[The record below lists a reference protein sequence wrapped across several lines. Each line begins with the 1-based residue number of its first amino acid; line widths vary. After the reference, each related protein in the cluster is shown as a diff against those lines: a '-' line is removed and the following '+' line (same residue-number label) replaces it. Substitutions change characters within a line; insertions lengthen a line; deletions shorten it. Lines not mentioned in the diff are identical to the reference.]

1 MVTSLMEK
9 ERVRTT
15 LAKARSARPL
25 ADKLITLSKKGTLH
39 AKRRALAYLTKESAV
54 QRLFSEIGPRFSER
68 PGGYTRI
75 VKLDRRDGDGA
86 QMAYLEI
93 LGAEFKKK
101 KKKKKTEKKP
111 AK

>member
-25 ADKLITLSKKGTLH
+25 ADKLITLSMKGTLH